1 MVGYNKRCQAVTLKG
16 RRCKKAF
23 SFVCNKERCCTIH
36 AYTYAL
42 YALTIQKAYK
52 GYRARKYVKLLAKLP
67 CDIQQKI
74 LFYVRQPYYNARK
87 NKCIQAILCKKFVS
101 IFGTPKSIWSGFVV
115 ANANAFLGDY
125 KSRVLTMN
133 KTQFN
138 DHVLDI
144 AHLHKLYI
152 KYMALSD
159 LNYDAML
166 YHITNIV
173 KRHID
178 ECVHYYHRV
187 GGPYLYSDAE
197 LLALRNNMI
206 KLQNSITI
214 YKFEYMSNLRMRNLQ
229 NAISV

>member
-52 GYRARKYVKLLAKLP
+52 GYRARKYIKLLAKLP

>member
-1 MVGYNKRCQAVTLKG
+1 V
-16 RRCKKAF
+16 
-23 SFVCNKERCCTIH
+23 
-36 AYTYAL
+36 
-42 YALTIQKAYK
+42 YK
-52 GYRARKYVKLLAKLP
+52 GHHCRKYVRLLARLP
-67 CDIQQKI
+67 CDIQARI
-74 LFYVRQPYYNARK
+74 LFYMRESLYNARR
-87 NKCIQAILCKKFVS
+87 NDRLQAILCKRFVT
-101 IFGTPKSIWSGFVV
+101 IFGTPKNIMSGFIVTNV
-115 ANANAFLGDY
+115 NAFLGDY

-173 KRHID
+173 KRHIE

-197 LLALRNNMI
+197 LVLLRNNMI

>member
-1 MVGYNKRCQAVTLKG
+1 
-16 RRCKKAF
+16 
-23 SFVCNKERCCTIH
+23 
-36 AYTYAL
+36 
-42 YALTIQKAYK
+42 
-52 GYRARKYVKLLAKLP
+52 LLAKLP

-144 AHLHKLYI
+144 THLHKLYI
-152 KYMALSD
+152 KYIALSD
-159 LNYDAML
+159 FDYNTML

-178 ECVHYYHRV
+178 ECVHYYHHS
-187 GGPYLYSDAE
+187 GPPYLYSDAE
-197 LLALRNNMI
+197 LLVLHNNTT

>member
-1 MVGYNKRCQAVTLKG
+1 MVGYNKRCQAITLKG

>member
-23 SFVCNKERCCTIH
+23 SFVCNKARCCAIH

-52 GYRARKYVKLLAKLP
+52 GYRARKYVKLLARLP

-87 NKCIQAILCKKFVS
+87 NKCIQAILCKRFVT

-173 KRHID
+173 KRHIE

-197 LLALRNNMI
+197 LVLLRNNMI

>member
-1 MVGYNKRCQAVTLKG
+1 MVGYNKRCTCITLKG

-23 SFVCNKERCCTIH
+23 SFVCNKTRCCTIH
-36 AYTYAL
+36 AYYYSS

-74 LFYVRQPYYNARK
+74 LFYVRQSYYNARK
-87 NKCIQAILCKKFVS
+87 NKCIKAILCKRFVS
-101 IFGTPKSIWSGFVV
+101 IFGTPKSIWSGFIVTNV
-115 ANANAFLGDY
+115 NAFLGDY

-138 DHVLDI
+138 HHLLEI
-144 AHLHKLYI
+144 AHLYKLYI
-152 KYMALSD
+152 KYIIITD
-159 LNYDAML
+159 PNYDNML

-173 KRHID
+173 KRHIE
-178 ECVHYYHRV
+178 ECLYYYHHS
-187 GGPYLYSDAE
+187 GPPYLYSDAE
-197 LLALRNNMI
+197 FALLRNNMI

>member
-23 SFVCNKERCCTIH
+23 SFVCNKARCCTIH

-74 LFYVRQPYYNARK
+74 LFYVKQPYYNARK

-115 ANANAFLGDY
+115 L
-125 KSRVLTMN
+125 M
-133 KTQFN
+133 Q
-138 DHVLDI
+138 
-144 AHLHKLYI
+144 
-152 KYMALSD
+152 
-159 LNYDAML
+159 
-166 YHITNIV
+166 
-173 KRHID
+173 
-178 ECVHYYHRV
+178 
-187 GGPYLYSDAE
+187 
-197 LLALRNNMI
+197 
-206 KLQNSITI
+206 
-214 YKFEYMSNLRMRNLQ
+214 MRF
-229 NAISV
+229 